1 MKSSNEE
8 IVLSRDSKEF
18 FERLFVK
25 VFIEIESTWRH
36 KVKEQAPQLTCGK
49 TLKSSHRR
57 CCIRKV
63 FLKLLQYPKE
73 TPLSESIFKT
83 FADL

>member
-25 VFIEIESTWRH
+25 VFYRNWKHVEAQSQRT
-36 KVKEQAPQLTCGK
+36 G
-49 TLKSSHRR
+49 
-57 CCIRKV
+57 
-63 FLKLLQYPKE
+63 
-73 TPLSESIFKT
+73 TPADSWEDSQKQPPEVLYKKNILKT
-83 FADL
+83 FAISKGNSFIWVYF